1 MSTLYQIERKQR
13 GTQGQVAA
21 LLGVHRVTVA
31 DRERGAAPVTQEAM
45 LALLSLPK
53 KRKKTREV

>member
-1 MSTLYQIERKQR
+1 MTTQYQAERKQR
-13 GTQGQVAA
+13 GTQSEVAA

-31 DRERGAAPVTQEAM
+31 DRERGAAPVKQEAM

-53 KRKKTREV
+53 KRKKKREM